1 MSRVRS
7 GDQSALLE
15 LSSTY
20 ESQVRMVARVL
31 LGPALR
37 PYFDSM
43 DLVQSVHRSIL
54 IGLKHDKYQIANSDN
69 LVGLAVT
76 IVRRK
81 VARQWRRTQR
91 QVRLNSAN
99 KPEGNLS
106 DSIILLTKP
115 EENPARVA
123 EHSDRVHKICQNLSA
138 DERDLIERRL
148 QGYSTVEVANQTGVN
163 PATLRVRLN
172 RLRQRLR
179 AEGLLEEWL

>member
-1 MSRVRS
+1 MIRARA
-7 GDQSALLE
+7 GDPTALAE
-15 LSSTY
+15 LSKTY

-54 IGLKHDKYQIANSDN
+54 IGLKHEKFQFDNSDN

-81 VARQWRRTQR
+81 VARQWRHMQR
-91 QVRLNSAN
+91 QVRLDSTN
-99 KPEGNLS
+99 KPGSNLS
-106 DSIILLTKP
+106 DSIILLTNP
-115 EENPARVA
+115 EEDPARVA
-123 EHSDRVHKICQNLSA
+123 EFSDRVQKICEHMSLP
-138 DERDLIERRL
+138 DRDLIERRL
-148 QGYSTVEVANQTGVN
+148 QGYSTVEVAQQLGVN